1 MEKYFWREKN
11 ANYYLE
17 KCQVLSLSNEELF
30 EEIVKKFED
39 KLEMINVI
47 FDKEKRNEYLKK
59 KNKSI
64 SSETPETIIK
74 QKIGTRLIVD
84 FLQLI
89 KDLSFLKKIN
99 ITFSETETNIKNEF
113 EIYNSLKIEILN
125 LKTNTNKSLNKIF
138 NIVLYFIRF
147 LSLDYDKLEI
157 KRKEIEGKEGSF
169 LKGKIVIK

>member
-1 MEKYFWREKN
+1 MNRAFWREKN

-84 FLQLI
+84 FA
-89 KDLSFLKKIN
+89 IN
-99 ITFSETETNIKNEF
+99 
-113 EIYNSLKIEILN
+113 
-125 LKTNTNKSLNKIF
+125 
-138 NIVLYFIRF
+138 
-147 LSLDYDKLEI
+147 
-157 KRKEIEGKEGSF
+157 
-169 LKGKIVIK
+169 